1 MKIQIISDLHLEFEN
16 RSIAKTESNVIV
28 LAGDIHNTY
37 KRNLNFAGKLVK
49 EHNKPVISVFGN
61 HEFYT
66 SGNVDLDYNKGI
78 ELISGTKDLYLL
90 ECSSCIID
98 NIKFIG
104 CTLWTDF
111 SFNTGGN
118 VALQEDNAYL
128 AQAKMT
134 DFRYIRHTNHY
145 SRFNAMKCIKLFNKS
160 KLYLK
165 NELSK
170 EHSGKTVIITHFT
183 PHINCMPPKIN
194 KLSAIIKRKPEYYY
208 VSEVSD
214 IIRDFKFDLWISG
227 HSHYSS
233 KFELFNGEK
242 RFVSNQI
249 GYPGEVGTGGKLD
262 FVYEL

>member
-16 RSIAKTESNVIV
+16 RSIAKTESDVFV
-28 LAGDIHNTY
+28 LAVDIHNTY

-66 SGNVDLDYNKGI
+66 IGNVDLDYNKGF

-104 CTLWTDF
+104 CTLWSDF

-118 VALQEDNAYL
+118 VSLQEDNAYL

-134 DFRYIRHTNHY
+134 DFRYIRQKNQY
-145 SRFNAMKCIKLFNKS
+145 SRFNAMKSIKLFNDS
-160 KLYLK
+160 KIFLK
-165 NELSK
+165 KELAK
-170 EHSGKTVIITHFT
+170 EYSTESSRHFEFTV
-183 PHINCMPPKIN
+183 
-194 KLSAIIKRKPEYYY
+194 LLKR
-208 VSEVSD
+208 
-214 IIRDFKFDLWISG
+214 
-227 HSHYSS
+227 
-233 KFELFNGEK
+233 
-242 RFVSNQI
+242 
-249 GYPGEVGTGGKLD
+249 
-262 FVYEL
+262 

>member
-1 MKIQIISDLHLEFEN
+1 MKIQIISDLHLEFKHRN
-16 RSIAKTESNVIV
+16 ITKTKSDIIV

-66 SGNVDLDYNKGI
+66 SGNVDLDYNKGLD
-78 ELISGTKDLYLL
+78 LISGTKDLYLL
-90 ECSSCIID
+90 QCSSCIID

-104 CTLWTDF
+104 CTLWSDF

-118 VALQEDNAYL
+118 VSLQEDNAYL

-134 DFRYIRHTNHY
+134 DFRYIRQKNQY
-145 SRFNAMKCIKLFNKS
+145 NRFNAIKSIKLFNDS
-160 KLYLK
+160 KIFLK
-165 NELSK
+165 KELAK
-170 EHSGKTVIITHFT
+170 EYSGKTVIVTHFT
-183 PHINCMPPKIN
+183 PHINCIDPRSVNDEIN
-194 KLSAIIKRKPEYYY
+194 CYY
-208 VSEVSD
+208 VAEVSD

-233 KFELFNGEK
+233 NFKLFNGEK

-249 GYPGEVGTGGKLD
+249 GYPLEKCTGGKLD